1 MPGTAFHTRQTGA
14 IISKSAKLV
23 KCVHDP
29 LLWLFLVN
37 RDLPEQI
44 RDVDFLANTMKKT
57 KTVGGASRLDK
68 MNIYFVYMI

>member
-1 MPGTAFHTRQTGA
+1 M
-14 IISKSAKLV
+14 
-23 KCVHDP
+23 
-29 LLWLFLVN
+29 N

-68 MNIYFVYMI
+68 MNIYFVYMIFKVAILPLLYLIDFCQLTNDNDCQGPHFVPR